1 MNELTH
7 INKSGNAEM
16 VDVSTKDIT
25 LRRAS
30 AQSVIKMQPETLDL
44 ILNGKAKKGDVLTVA
59 RIAGIQAAKKCWDL
73 IPLCHPL
80 MISKISV
87 DFEIDEQNSSIKTI
101 ATAVVE
107 GKTGIEIEAITAA
120 SISAITIYDMCK
132 AVDRG
137 MVIGDTHIL
146 RKSGGKSG
154 EYNFK

>member
-132 AVDRG
+132 AVDRV

-146 RKSGGKSG
+146 RKSGGKS
-154 EYNFK
+154 